1 MKKAGLN
8 GCVYDINLDY
18 DTIAGD
24 DILDSHKCLMKK
36 NNMIQK
42 MFRF

>member
-1 MKKAGLN
+1 MKKPGLY
-8 GCVYDINLDY
+8 GYVYDINLDY

-36 NNMIQK
+36 NNMI
-42 MFRF
+42 